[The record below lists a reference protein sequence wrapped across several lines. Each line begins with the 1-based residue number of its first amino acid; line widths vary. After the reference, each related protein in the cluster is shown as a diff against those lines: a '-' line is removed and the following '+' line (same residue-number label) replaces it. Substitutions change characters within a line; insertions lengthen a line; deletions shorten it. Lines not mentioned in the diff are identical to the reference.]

1 MQQAFDIN
9 IPQSLEDVVDPQHTA
24 LLVYDMQV
32 GILSQLPNGADITA
46 RVAQVLDAARTA
58 HVRVFFSRHLS
69 LPPALM
75 GRSQWRMAMAWQ
87 HAQTPA
93 EVKPWFLR
101 DTPGFEIVPTLAPRP
116 DEGVF
121 DKISMSAFEGTYL
134 NMALRD
140 CDINAFAVVGVAT
153 EIGIDPTVRH
163 ASDLGYIP
171 VIVQDACG
179 AGHAEAANRSL
190 ESLAF
195 TGDTMLTDTATFCG
209 LLRNRR

>member
-1 MQQAFDIN
+1 MQQAFGIN
-9 IPQSLEDVVDPQHTA
+9 IPQSLEDVVDAQHIA

-32 GILSQLPNGADITA
+32 GILSQLPNGAEVTA
-46 RVAQVLDAARTA
+46 RVAEVLDAARAA
-58 HVRVFFSRHLS
+58 HVRIFFSRHLS
-69 LPPALM
+69 LPTALM

-87 HAQTPA
+87 HVKTPDEA
-93 EVKPWFLR
+93 KPWFLR
-101 DTPGFEIVPTLAPRP
+101 DTPGFEIVPALAPRA

-171 VIVQDACG
+171 IIIQDACG
-179 AGHAEAANRSL
+179 AGHADAAARSL
-190 ESLAF
+190 DALAF
-195 TGDTMLTDTATFCG
+195 AGDTMLTDTTTFCG
-209 LLRNRR
+209 LLQSRR